1 MVILTRLCADA
12 SAAPTPATSGT
23 WFDLVNTAGTSP
35 LYSQI
40 PNIWSHEYQM
50 GMEPYLMAVNATE
63 ESRLALGKHYP
74 CTNSP
79 FSDHIQLLQ
88 RLLKNKLDA
97 SGSIN
102 R

>member
-1 MVILTRLCADA
+1 
-12 SAAPTPATSGT
+12 
-23 WFDLVNTAGTSP
+23 
-35 LYSQI
+35 
-40 PNIWSHEYQM
+40 M
-50 GMEPYLMAVNATE
+50 GMEPYLAAVNATE

-88 RLLKNKLDA
+88 RMLKNKLDA
-97 SGSIN
+97 SGSIT